1 MLRSDL
7 TSALSASLGGTAEN
21 AIDLALEQTVI
32 FAHGDF
38 IQAYAP
44 ALMERELE
52 PWITSAVSQSRQQ
65 EMPLEDASLS
75 NILKTD
81 DDYDALSDEQ
91 RRAAL
96 GAITIERLS
105 YKKLR

>member
-65 EMPLEDASLS
+65 EMPLEDASLINRVVKRS
-75 NILKTD
+75 PISSLNAPD
-81 DDYDALSDEQ
+81 PF
-91 RRAAL
+91 
-96 GAITIERLS
+96 RLS
-105 YKKLR
+105 SAR

>member
-38 IQAYAP
+38 IHAYAP

-52 PWITSAVSQSRQQ
+52 PWITSAAWLHERAQWTQ
-65 EMPLEDASLS
+65 ELQTELLAVGMPL
-75 NILKTD
+75 
-81 DDYDALSDEQ
+81 
-91 RRAAL
+91 
-96 GAITIERLS
+96 
-105 YKKLR
+105 